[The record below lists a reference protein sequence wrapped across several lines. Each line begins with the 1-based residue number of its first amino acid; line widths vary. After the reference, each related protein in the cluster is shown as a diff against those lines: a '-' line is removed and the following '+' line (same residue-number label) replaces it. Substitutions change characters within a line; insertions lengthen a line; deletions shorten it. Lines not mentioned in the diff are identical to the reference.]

1 MSWVL
6 HAAIVARRTGAA
18 DRHRRVTR
26 SFHNRRTRNVP
37 FVILTTASSSFP
49 AAARLWAGPR
59 GFYGAALG
67 RVGGAI
73 SGWPLLRWAPP
84 VLVLTALALSW
95 WFTSQRLQSQED
107 QLWEAALSQQAAVA
121 SSLQESLVQAVDKGH
136 LMALIAAEA
145 LDGAPQEVA
154 QTRRRLLAMQAA
166 DPTLLRFAVLDAQGE
181 RLLSST
187 PVQDGVAQLAL
198 VAPALLRSAARQQSP
213 AARQVQ
219 VLPVLPGGKEFV
231 PDTPNVRPVSL
242 LLGMPPAWAAQ
253 GDALSQVPSPGG
265 FLLQAID
272 LVHFLGPYR
281 GADMHTG
288 THIQVLA
295 PDGSVLAALQ
305 DHALLASPPGQ
316 RQAVLAQQPGVQG
329 HGRLRL
335 DDQQLHLVSWRR
347 NAGTPFTVV
356 VSQDLPRLLA
366 EHRANSRRAWG
377 LLALLTAITLLATL
391 ALARVLGRQHHLF
404 QALSVADAKNQSL
417 IEQLEQE
424 KIRALELAGSDHL
437 TGLHNRRMF
446 NELVASHLALA
457 RRSPKHYALLYLDL
471 DRFKQINDSLGHH
484 VGDLLLQA
492 VAQRLRSLV
501 RGSDIIGRMGGDEFA
516 VLVTAMEQLADM
528 DQLASKLVAQLS
540 QPYVDLDGH
549 SLQLSPSIGIAF
561 FPRDGHDVATLCQHA
576 DMAMYAS
583 KRAGR
588 GRATYYDTQL
598 NPADDRGWQ
607 LERELAQAIAG
618 EQLVLHFQPKVRL
631 EDCRIEG
638 FEALVRW
645 QHPAF
650 GLIYPG
656 EFIALAEKN
665 GLIAELGDWVIRACC
680 QQAAAWRQQGLD
692 TVPIAVNVS
701 ALQLR
706 DTAFPT
712 RMATYLQQYG
722 VRASDLELEIT
733 ESCLVEP
740 VDLAVRV
747 LNQLEGMGMRI
758 GLDDFGTGFSSLSQ
772 IRHLPIDTIKL
783 DRSFVDDI
791 RSSPEAGVLVTSIIT
806 LAHNLKM
813 RVVAEGVELRD
824 QLVYLKTAGCDAAQG
839 YILSR
844 PVPAQETQ
852 RLLRQ
857 GILEPA

>member
-1 MSWVL
+1 M
-6 HAAIVARRTGAA
+6 
-18 DRHRRVTR
+18 
-26 SFHNRRTRNVP
+26 
-37 FVILTTASSSFP
+37 
-49 AAARLWAGPR
+49 
-59 GFYGAALG
+59 
-67 RVGGAI
+67 
-73 SGWPLLRWAPP
+73 
-84 VLVLTALALSW
+84 LVVTALMLSW
-95 WFTSQRLQSQED
+95 WFTAQRLQAQEA
-107 QLWEAALSQQAAVA
+107 QLWNAARSQQTAVA
-121 SSLQESLVQAVDKGH
+121 ASLQESLVQVVDKGR

-145 LDGAPQEVA
+145 LDGAAHELA

-166 DPTLLRFAVLDAQGE
+166 DSTLLRFAVLDAQGE
-181 RLLSST
+181 RVLSSM
-187 PVQDGVAQLAL
+187 PLGAGMAQLPL
-198 VAPALLRSAARQQSP
+198 VEP
-213 AARQVQ
+213 AALRAAVQQQEQQEQEKEPQQEPAAHAVQ
-219 VLPVLPGGKEFV
+219 VLPVKVASSTSPMDGLVDGPVNGPMDGPGAAALQ
-231 PDTPNVRPVSL
+231 VSL
-242 LLGMPPAWAAQ
+242 LLAMPPAGAAP
-253 GDALSQVPSPGG
+253 GDGAASVQPAGAERGG
-265 FLLQAID
+265 FLLLALD
-272 LVHFLGPYR
+272 LGHFLHPYR
-281 GADMHTG
+281 GGQLHPG
-288 THIQVLA
+288 TRVQVLA
-295 PDGSVLAALQ
+295 PDGTVLAALQ
-305 DHALLASPPGQ
+305 GGALQAGLPGQ
-316 RQAVLAQQPGVQG
+316 RQPVLALQPGAQG
-329 HGRLRL
+329 HAQLRL
-335 DDQQLHLVSWRR
+335 ADQQLHLVSWQRS
-347 NAGTPFTVV
+347 AATPFTVV
-356 VSQDLPRLLA
+356 VSQDRLLLLA
-366 EHRANSRRAWG
+366 EHRADRLRTWG
-377 LLALLTAITLLATL
+377 LLALLTAVTLLATL
-391 ALARVLGRQHHLF
+391 ALARVLGRQHQLF
-404 QALSVADAKNQSL
+404 QALSAADAKNQSL

-424 KIRALELAGSDHL
+424 KTRALELAGCDHL

-492 VAQRLRSLV
+492 VAQRLRTLV

-540 QPYVDLDGH
+540 QPYAGLEGH
-549 SLQLSPSIGIAF
+549 SLQVSPSIGIAF
-561 FPRDGHDVATLCQHA
+561 FPRDGHDVATLCRHA
-576 DMAMYAS
+576 DMAMYAA

-588 GRATYYDTQL
+588 GRAAYYDTQL
-598 NPADDRGWQ
+598 NPADDRSWQ
-607 LERELAQAIAG
+607 LERELAQAIASN
-618 EQLVLHFQPKVRL
+618 QLVLHYQPKVRL

-656 EFIALAEKN
+656 EFIDLAEKN

-680 QQAAAWRQQGLD
+680 QQVAAWRQQGLD
-692 TVPIAVNVS
+692 MVPIAVNVS

-712 RMATYLQQYG
+712 RMATYLQHYG

-740 VDLAVRV
+740 VDLAARV
-747 LNQLEGMGMRI
+747 LSQLQGMGMRI

-824 QLVYLKTAGCDAAQG
+824 QLVYLKTAGCDVAQG

-857 GILEPA
+857 GVLEPA

>member
-1 MSWVL
+1 
-6 HAAIVARRTGAA
+6 
-18 DRHRRVTR
+18 
-26 SFHNRRTRNVP
+26 
-37 FVILTTASSSFP
+37 
-49 AAARLWAGPR
+49 
-59 GFYGAALG
+59 
-67 RVGGAI
+67 
-73 SGWPLLRWAPP
+73 
-84 VLVLTALALSW
+84 
-95 WFTSQRLQSQED
+95 
-107 QLWEAALSQQAAVA
+107 
-121 SSLQESLVQAVDKGH
+121 
-136 LMALIAAEA
+136 
-145 LDGAPQEVA
+145 
-154 QTRRRLLAMQAA
+154 
-166 DPTLLRFAVLDAQGE
+166 
-181 RLLSST
+181 
-187 PVQDGVAQLAL
+187 
-198 VAPALLRSAARQQSP
+198 
-213 AARQVQ
+213 
-219 VLPVLPGGKEFV
+219 
-231 PDTPNVRPVSL
+231 
-242 LLGMPPAWAAQ
+242 
-253 GDALSQVPSPGG
+253 
-265 FLLQAID
+265 
-272 LVHFLGPYR
+272 
-281 GADMHTG
+281 
-288 THIQVLA
+288 
-295 PDGSVLAALQ
+295 
-305 DHALLASPPGQ
+305 
-316 RQAVLAQQPGVQG
+316 
-329 HGRLRL
+329 
-335 DDQQLHLVSWRR
+335 
-347 NAGTPFTVV
+347 
-356 VSQDLPRLLA
+356 
-366 EHRANSRRAWG
+366 
-377 LLALLTAITLLATL
+377 
-391 ALARVLGRQHHLF
+391 
-404 QALSVADAKNQSL
+404 
-417 IEQLEQE
+417 
-424 KIRALELAGSDHL
+424 
-437 TGLHNRRMF
+437 MF

-501 RGSDIIGRMGGDEFA
+501 RGSDIIGRMGGRVCRA
-516 VLVTAMEQLADM
+516 GHRHGAAGRHGPVGQQAGGP
-528 DQLASKLVAQLS
+528 AQPALCG
-540 QPYVDLDGH
+540 LDGH

-844 PVPAQETQ
+844 PCRRRRRSACCARAFWSRRERRDAVPAA
-852 RLLRQ
+852 
-857 GILEPA
+857 PAADGGGHRRAPSRAYGAVVVKRSNCPSGASVSTYSQPSGPWRTSRTRWPRPGSSFRGPPGGRRRTSAAPACAT

>member
-1 MSWVL
+1 
-6 HAAIVARRTGAA
+6 
-18 DRHRRVTR
+18 
-26 SFHNRRTRNVP
+26 
-37 FVILTTASSSFP
+37 
-49 AAARLWAGPR
+49 
-59 GFYGAALG
+59 
-67 RVGGAI
+67 
-73 SGWPLLRWAPP
+73 
-84 VLVLTALALSW
+84 
-95 WFTSQRLQSQED
+95 
-107 QLWEAALSQQAAVA
+107 
-121 SSLQESLVQAVDKGH
+121 
-136 LMALIAAEA
+136 
-145 LDGAPQEVA
+145 
-154 QTRRRLLAMQAA
+154 
-166 DPTLLRFAVLDAQGE
+166 
-181 RLLSST
+181 
-187 PVQDGVAQLAL
+187 
-198 VAPALLRSAARQQSP
+198 
-213 AARQVQ
+213 
-219 VLPVLPGGKEFV
+219 
-231 PDTPNVRPVSL
+231 
-242 LLGMPPAWAAQ
+242 
-253 GDALSQVPSPGG
+253 
-265 FLLQAID
+265 
-272 LVHFLGPYR
+272 
-281 GADMHTG
+281 
-288 THIQVLA
+288 
-295 PDGSVLAALQ
+295 
-305 DHALLASPPGQ
+305 
-316 RQAVLAQQPGVQG
+316 
-329 HGRLRL
+329 
-335 DDQQLHLVSWRR
+335 
-347 NAGTPFTVV
+347 
-356 VSQDLPRLLA
+356 
-366 EHRANSRRAWG
+366 
-377 LLALLTAITLLATL
+377 
-391 ALARVLGRQHHLF
+391 
-404 QALSVADAKNQSL
+404 
-417 IEQLEQE
+417 
-424 KIRALELAGSDHL
+424 
-437 TGLHNRRMF
+437 
-446 NELVASHLALA
+446 
-457 RRSPKHYALLYLDL
+457 
-471 DRFKQINDSLGHH
+471 
-484 VGDLLLQA
+484 
-492 VAQRLRSLV
+492 
-501 RGSDIIGRMGGDEFA
+501 

-540 QPYVDLDGH
+540 QPYVGLDGH

-844 PVPAQETQ
+844 PCRRRRRSAAAPGHSGAGVNAGTPSLRRLRPMGAGTGVPLHALTVPSLSSAATAHPGHRSAHTASRPGPGAHRARAGPGRAAVFVGHQAVAVELQPLQHARLERAHHQRALPVRTIAAAADPGQSGRCNRRHPVVQ
-852 RLLRQ
+852 RLLHAVLAGDAGADLAAAVVLAIGDHRPAVVLAGLDAVDFVAALGTVLVHPQLAVGGQHRALRAAVAPAPDGRQ
-857 GILEPA
+857 GVGAGNEGVVGDAAVLAHAHDLAQVAAQVLCLFLVLGAFAQRQEQAAVRLAVHHALHDAAAKVQGAVVLGLLLENHLHLLQGGGGVQRGTGQGGAVLAGIRAGAGLAVAEVQLAVLGKAAVQHHVQQAPWPRATTGGTPASGRFSRPSLCTTRMRPGRSVTR

>member
-1 MSWVL
+1 M
-6 HAAIVARRTGAA
+6 GA
-18 DRHRRVTR
+18 
-26 SFHNRRTRNVP
+26 
-37 FVILTTASSSFP
+37 
-49 AAARLWAGPR
+49 
-59 GFYGAALG
+59 
-67 RVGGAI
+67 AI

-84 VLVLTALALSW
+84 VLVVTALMLSW
-95 WFTSQRLQSQED
+95 WFTAQRLQAQEA
-107 QLWEAALSQQAAVA
+107 QLWNAARSQQAAVA
-121 SSLQESLVQAVDKGH
+121 ASLQESLVQAVDQGQ
-136 LMALIAAEA
+136 LMALVAAEA
-145 LDGAPQEVA
+145 LDGAA
-154 QTRRRLLAMQAA
+154 QDIAHTRRRLLAMQAA

-181 RLLSST
+181 RVLSSM
-187 PVQDGVAQLAL
+187 PLVASMAQLPL
-198 VAPALLRSAARQQSP
+198 VEPAVLRAAVQQQQEKGQEQEQP
-213 AARQVQ
+213 AVRAVQ
-219 VLPVLPGGKEFV
+219 VLPVHTESAAHHADGVGAAV
-231 PDTPNVRPVSL
+231 PMPVSL
-242 LLGMPPAWAAQ
+242 LLTMPHHGAVASDMPQLHAAR
-253 GDALSQVPSPGG
+253 DTAPGG
-265 FLLQAID
+265 FFLLVID
-272 LVHFLGPYR
+272 LGHFLERYQ
-281 GADMHTG
+281 GADLHPG
-288 THIQVLA
+288 TRIQVLA
-295 PDGSVLAALQ
+295 PDGTVLAALQ
-305 DHALLASPPGQ
+305 GGALQGVLPAQ
-316 RQAVLAQQPGVQG
+316 RQPVLAQQPGAQG
-329 HGRLRL
+329 HAQLRL
-335 DDQQLHLVSWRR
+335 ADQQLHLVSWQRS
-347 NAGTPFTVV
+347 AATPFTVV
-356 VSQDLPRLLA
+356 VSQDRQQLLA
-366 EHRANSRRAWG
+366 EHRADRLRTWG
-377 LLALLTAITLLATL
+377 LLALLTAVTLLATL
-391 ALARVLGRQHHLF
+391 ALARVLGRQHQLF

-424 KIRALELAGSDHL
+424 KTRALELAGCDHL

-446 NELVASHLALA
+446 GELVASHLALA

-528 DQLASKLVAQLS
+528 DQLASKLVTQLS
-540 QPYVDLDGH
+540 QPYTGLDGH

-561 FPRDGHDVATLCQHA
+561 FPRDGHDVDTLCRHA

-598 NPADDRGWQ
+598 NPADDRSWQ

-618 EQLVLHFQPKVRL
+618 NQLVLHYQPKVRL

-656 EFIALAEKN
+656 EFIDLAEKN
-665 GLIAELGDWVIRACC
+665 GLITDLGDWVIRACC
-680 QQAAAWRQQGLD
+680 QQVAAWRQQGLD
-692 TVPIAVNVS
+692 MVPIAVNVS

-740 VDLAVRV
+740 VDLAARV
-747 LNQLEGMGMRI
+747 LSQLQGMGMRI

-824 QLVYLKTAGCDAAQG
+824 QLVYLKTAGCDVAQG

-857 GILEPA
+857 GVLEPA

>member
-1 MSWVL
+1 M
-6 HAAIVARRTGAA
+6 
-18 DRHRRVTR
+18 
-26 SFHNRRTRNVP
+26 
-37 FVILTTASSSFP
+37 ILASTSSSLVSSSFP
-49 AAARLWAGPR
+49 ATARLWAGRP
-59 GFYGAALG
+59 GACAAALR
-67 RVGGAI
+67 RVGAAI

-84 VLVLTALALSW
+84 VLVVTALALSW
-95 WFTSQRLQSQED
+95 WFTAQRLQAQEG
-107 QLWEAALSQQAAVA
+107 QLWTAARSQQAAVA
-121 SSLQESLVQAVDKGH
+121 ASLQESLVQAVDKGQ
-136 LMALIAAEA
+136 LMALVAAEA
-145 LDGAPQEVA
+145 LEGAPPDIA

-181 RLLSST
+181 RVLSSM
-187 PVQDGVAQLAL
+187 PL
-198 VAPALLRSAARQQSP
+198 VAGMAQPPLVDAAVLRAAVRQQNP
-213 AARQVQ
+213 ATRPVQ
-219 VLPVLPGGKEFV
+219 VLPAQQGADAAGASPAPLQ
-231 PDTPNVRPVSL
+231 VSL
-242 LLGMPPAWAAQ
+242 LLGMPPAGAAPVDVLHA
-253 GDALSQVPSPGG
+253 GAEPGG
-265 FLLQAID
+265 FLLLAID
-272 LVHFLGPYR
+272 LGHFLERYR
-281 GADMHTG
+281 SADLRTG
-288 THIQVLA
+288 TRIQVLA
-295 PDGSVLAALQ
+295 PDGTVLAALQ
-305 DHALLASPPGQ
+305 GGALQAHLPVQ
-316 RQAVLAQQPGVQG
+316 RQAVLAQQSGIQG
-329 HGRLRL
+329 HAQLRL
-335 DDQQLHLVSWRR
+335 TDQQLHLVSWRR
-347 NAGTPFTVV
+347 SAATPFTVV
-356 VSQDLPRLLA
+356 VSQDLPQLLA
-366 EHRANSRRAWG
+366 EHRANSLRAWG

-404 QALSVADAKNQSL
+404 QALSAADAKNQSL

-424 KIRALELAGSDHL
+424 KTRALELAGSDHL

-446 NELVASHLALA
+446 GELVASHLALA

-528 DQLASKLVAQLS
+528 DQLASKLVTQLS
-540 QPYVDLDGH
+540 QPYTGLDGH

-561 FPRDGHDVATLCQHA
+561 FPRDGHDVDTLCRHA

-598 NPADDRGWQ
+598 NPADDRSWQ

-618 EQLVLHFQPKVRL
+618 DQLVLHYQPKVRL

-747 LNQLEGMGMRI
+747 LSQLEGMGMRI

-824 QLVYLKTAGCDAAQG
+824 QLVYLKTAGCDVAQG

-857 GILEPA
+857 GVLEPA

>member
-1 MSWVL
+1 M
-6 HAAIVARRTGAA
+6 
-18 DRHRRVTR
+18 
-26 SFHNRRTRNVP
+26 
-37 FVILTTASSSFP
+37 ILASTSSSLVSSSFP
-49 AAARLWAGPR
+49 ATARLWAGRP
-59 GFYGAALG
+59 GACAAALR
-67 RVGGAI
+67 RVGAAI

-84 VLVLTALALSW
+84 VLVVTALALSW
-95 WFTSQRLQSQED
+95 WFTAQRLQAQEG
-107 QLWEAALSQQAAVA
+107 QLWTAARSQQAAVA
-121 SSLQESLVQAVDKGH
+121 GSLQESLVQAVDKGQ
-136 LMALIAAEA
+136 LMALVAAEA
-145 LDGAPQEVA
+145 LEGAPPDIA

-181 RLLSST
+181 RVLSSM
-187 PVQDGVAQLAL
+187 PL
-198 VAPALLRSAARQQSP
+198 VAGMAQPPLVDAAVLRAAVRQQNP
-213 AARQVQ
+213 ATRPVQ
-219 VLPVLPGGKEFV
+219 VLAAQQGADAAVASPAPASLQAPLQ
-231 PDTPNVRPVSL
+231 VSL
-242 LLGMPPAWAAQ
+242 LLGMPPAGA
-253 GDALSQVPSPGG
+253 VPVDVLHAGAEPGG
-265 FLLQAID
+265 FLLLAID
-272 LVHFLGPYR
+272 LGHFLERYR
-281 GADMHTG
+281 GADLRTG
-288 THIQVLA
+288 TRIQVLA
-295 PDGSVLAALQ
+295 PDGAVLAALQ
-305 DHALLASPPGQ
+305 GGALQGHLPAQ
-316 RQAVLAQQPGVQG
+316 RQAVLAQQPGSQG
-329 HGRLRL
+329 HTQLRL
-335 DDQQLHLVSWRR
+335 ADQQLHLVSWQRS
-347 NAGTPFTVV
+347 AATPFTVV
-356 VSQDLPRLLA
+356 VSQDLPQLLA
-366 EHRANSRRAWG
+366 EHRANSLRAWG

-404 QALSVADAKNQSL
+404 QALSAADAKNQSL

-424 KIRALELAGSDHL
+424 KTRALELAGSDHL

-446 NELVASHLALA
+446 GELVASHLALA

-528 DQLASKLVAQLS
+528 DQLASKLVTQLS
-540 QPYVDLDGH
+540 QPYPGLDGH

-561 FPRDGHDVATLCQHA
+561 FPRDGHDVDTLCRHA

-598 NPADDRGWQ
+598 NPADDRSWQ

-618 EQLVLHFQPKVRL
+618 DQLVLHYQPKVRL

-747 LNQLEGMGMRI
+747 LSQLEGMGMRI

-824 QLVYLKTAGCDAAQG
+824 QLVYLKTAGCDVAQG

-857 GILEPA
+857 GVLEPA